1 MYDVLILTPDGDKYK
16 LVMPHKCGSTFIENL
31 INDNCFDVEVL
42 GVGVVINPTDDY
54 GIRTIDRT
62 VKCVTY
68 GRNPYKKT
76 VSSFIENSHLYNVP
90 LNTSKSQVISTFRNF
105 IKTTKSVWEE
115 HGDWNQSASYNN
127 DIDGLNATN
136 QLPLVR
142 HWDHV
147 QPTYNDVM
155 NAFYWDTR
163 VECQHLKLEHINDN
177 FPLKKYWRS
186 NNDITWEEI
195 TSNYYNQGYT
205 PKNHELY
212 HRSKYPVNMS
222 TSQFYDNYIIKLVNE
237 MFEKDF
243 KMFDYDVFNDT
254 KQIEE
259 MDNVRLYSKGR

>member
-16 LVMPHKCGSTFIENL
+16 LVMPHRCGSGFIENL
-31 INDNCFDVEVL
+31 IDDNCFDVEVL
-42 GVGVVINPTDDY
+42 GVSVLINPRGDG

-68 GRNPYKKT
+68 GRNPYKRI
-76 VSSFIENSHLYNVP
+76 VSSFIENSMIYNVP

-105 IKTTKSVWEE
+105 IKKTKSVWEE
-115 HGDWNQSASYNN
+115 HGDWYQT
-127 DIDGLNATN
+127 LPN
-136 QLPLVR
+136 QLPLVKY
-142 HWDHV
+142 WDHF

-155 NAFYWDTR
+155 SALSWDTG
-163 VECQHLKLEHINDN
+163 VKCQHLKLEHVNDN

-195 TSNYYNQGYT
+195 TSNYYSQRNT
-205 PKNHELY
+205 RKNRELY
-212 HRSKYPVNMS
+212 HSSKYPVNMS
-222 TSQFYDNYIIKLVNE
+222 ISQFYDNYIIKLVNE

-259 MDNVRLYSKGR
+259 MDNE

>member
-16 LVMPHKCGSTFIENL
+16 LVIPHRCGSGFIENL

-42 GVGVVINPTDDY
+42 GVSVPVGNVAE
-54 GIRTIDRT
+54 IDREEYPHTIGT

-68 GRNPYKKT
+68 GRNPYKRI
-76 VSSFIENSHLYNVP
+76 VSSFIENSNMYNVP

-105 IKTTKSVWEE
+105 IKKTKSVWEE
-115 HGDWNQSASYNN
+115 HGDWYQT
-127 DIDGLNATN
+127 LPN
-136 QLPLVR
+136 QLPLVKY
-142 HWDHV
+142 WDHF

-155 NAFYWDTR
+155 SALSWDTG
-163 VECQHLKLEHINDN
+163 VKCQHLKLEHVNDN

-195 TSNYYNQGYT
+195 TSNYYSQRNT
-205 PKNHELY
+205 RKNRELY
-212 HRSKYPVNMS
+212 HSSKYPVNMS

-243 KMFDYDVFNDT
+243 KMFDYDVFNDI

-259 MDNVRLYSKGR
+259 MDNE